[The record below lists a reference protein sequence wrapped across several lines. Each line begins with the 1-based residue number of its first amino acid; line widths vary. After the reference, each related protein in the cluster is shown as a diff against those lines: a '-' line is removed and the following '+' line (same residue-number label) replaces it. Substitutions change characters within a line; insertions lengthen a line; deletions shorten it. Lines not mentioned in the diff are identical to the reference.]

1 MTSDTYHLLEQVINI
16 TAQLQRL
23 APVEADDNCTSSY
36 PASPSNLTRL
46 SCEVPHTHKLSSILT
61 TKGVP
66 LQYAEELSDIHTRR
80 CSELVDRYTEVFNSI
95 WQQLT
100 TTLSSK
106 SENERARIYKRL
118 QGLHMR
124 MYDKTVEQWVS
135 DLLRSPLLVK
145 LVPETKLQR
154 TFNSVRQISITIFN
168 FPLRVYETCAGLHT
182 NP

>member
-1 MTSDTYHLLEQVINI
+1 MTSNIHHLLEQVIDI
-16 TAQLQRL
+16 TTQLQRL
-23 APVEADDNCTSSY
+23 APVEVDDNCTSNY

-46 SCEVPHTHKLSSILT
+46 SCEVPHSHKLSSILT
-61 TKGVP
+61 AKGVP
-66 LQYAEELSDIHTRR
+66 LHYAEELSDIHTRR
-80 CSELVDRYTEVFNSI
+80 CSELVDEYTEAFNSI

-106 SENERARIYKRL
+106 SEDERARIYKRL

-135 DLLRSPLLVK
+135 DLLQSPLVVK
-145 LVPETKLQR
+145 LVPEAKLQR
-154 TFNSVRQISITIFN
+154 TFNSVRQISIIIFN
-168 FPLRVYETCAGLHT
+168 VPLRIYESCTGLHT